1 MDHTKSTEDRLAKMS
16 WRTITVEELQN
27 YMSLY
32 EELLLVML
40 NRQQERIGKERE
52 EVERQRK
59 LLSKRKPPVATAAAS
74 KQPKAT
80 KDGDVFLKPAD
91 KPLVVLLVF
100 CHLILMTV
108 QICKTINDV

>member
-1 MDHTKSTEDRLAKMS
+1 VYFAS
-16 WRTITVEELQN
+16 N
-27 YMSLY
+27 P
-32 EELLLVML
+32 

-59 LLSKRKPPVATAAAS
+59 LLSKRKPAVATATTA

-91 KPLVVLLVF
+91 KPSVLF
-100 CHLILMTV
+100 
-108 QICKTINDV
+108 

>member
-1 MDHTKSTEDRLAKMS
+1 VLFALS
-16 WRTITVEELQN
+16 
-27 YMSLY
+27 
-32 EELLLVML
+32 
-40 NRQQERIGKERE
+40 RQQERIGKERE

-91 KPLVVLLVF
+91 KPLVVVDVLCF
-100 CHLILMTV
+100 YQLILMTV
-108 QICKTINDV
+108 YKLYLNI

>member
-1 MDHTKSTEDRLAKMS
+1 MVCD
-16 WRTITVEELQN
+16 
-27 YMSLY
+27 
-32 EELLLVML
+32 
-40 NRQQERIGKERE
+40 RQQEKIGKERE

-91 KPLVVLLVF
+91 KPLVVFYIALYFSSSV
-100 CHLILMTV
+100 CYRAACNADAV
-108 QICKTINDV
+108 

>member
-1 MDHTKSTEDRLAKMS
+1 
-16 WRTITVEELQN
+16 
-27 YMSLY
+27 
-32 EELLLVML
+32 ML
-40 NRQQERIGKERE
+40 FEWSRQQERIGKERE

-91 KPLVVLLVF
+91 KPLVVDMLCF
-100 CHLILMTV
+100 YQLILMTV
-108 QICKTINDV
+108 YKLYLNS

>member
-1 MDHTKSTEDRLAKMS
+1 MC
-16 WRTITVEELQN
+16 
-27 YMSLY
+27 
-32 EELLLVML
+32 

-59 LLSKRKPPVATAAAS
+59 LLSKRKPAVATGAAS

-91 KPLVVLLVF
+91 KPLV
-100 CHLILMTV
+100 
-108 QICKTINDV
+108 

>member
-1 MDHTKSTEDRLAKMS
+1 VS
-16 WRTITVEELQN
+16 V
-27 YMSLY
+27 
-32 EELLLVML
+32 VC

-59 LLSKRKPPVATAAAS
+59 LLSKRKPAVTTAAAT

-91 KPLVVLLVF
+91 KPSVTFSL
-100 CHLILMTV
+100 
-108 QICKTINDV
+108 

>member
-1 MDHTKSTEDRLAKMS
+1 MNLWSCWENTSVDIAMCLCDD
-16 WRTITVEELQN
+16 
-27 YMSLY
+27 
-32 EELLLVML
+32 
-40 NRQQERIGKERE
+40 RQQERIGKERE

-91 KPLVVLLVF
+91 KPLVEFWFWL
-100 CHLILMTV
+100 
-108 QICKTINDV
+108 